1 MYLNNE
7 YADIASKT
15 TAKTDKK
22 PTRTTQATKE
32 TTENTTAKTTNN
44 DAAYKL
50 ETSTDTKETSNKYPV
65 NQKELAKIVAEA
77 EQKSNQLITLTNA
90 LFKKQS
96 DKFTLATS
104 SYEDLKNNTL
114 KLQEALE
121 NNTLTADAKTIADAK
136 ADIAEDG
143 YYGVEKTS
151 DRLVDF
157 AKALSGGDPSKIELL
172 RDSVIKGFSAV
183 SGDLN
188 DKLPD
193 ICKQTFN
200 ATMDKFDSWAE
211 ENGMTLPEVE
221 RM

>member
-7 YADIASKT
+7 YADFSNKSTYKT
-15 TAKTDKK
+15 NDKSAKTAQK
-22 PTRTTQATKE
+22 TNVKE
-32 TTENTTAKTTNN
+32 STANSN
-44 DAAYKL
+44 ANQDAYKL
-50 ETSTDTKETSNKYPV
+50 ETSDQAKETTNKYPV

-77 EQKSNQLITLTNA
+77 EQKSNQLLTLTNA

-104 SYEDLKNNTL
+104 TYDQLKNNTL
-114 KLQEALE
+114 QLQEALDT
-121 NNTLTADAKTIADAK
+121 NTLTADAQTIENAK
-136 ADIAEDG
+136 VDIAEDG
-143 YYGVEKTS
+143 YYGVKKTS
-151 DRLVDF
+151 DRLIDF

-188 DKLPD
+188 DRLPD
-193 ICKQTFN
+193 ICKDTFN

-211 ENGMTLPEVE
+211 ESGITLPEVE